1 MKIKKNL
8 KWILLFLVF
17 SVINMGKEFKIM
29 SYNIYGSR
37 LANGVRLGESIKK
50 YEPDF
55 ISLQEVDKNT
65 RRSNFKDVASEIA
78 STLGY
83 YYYYFQKARDFDGG
97 EYGIAFISRYPVEK
111 IYTHELPSIGVE
123 KRQMLAAKLTTEE
136 YGKNITVINTH
147 LDYRQEIK
155 REELNDLLITAQLL
169 EGDIKFLSGDLNFLP
184 TSDHYKGVVS
194 DWRDTYF
201 EGSNLKED
209 GTQEKRNSETPRID
223 YILGDKSDTWTTK
236 KSFFINDNTQEWT
249 KLSDHL
255 PYMVILDIK

>member
-1 MKIKKNL
+1 MRINKNL
-8 KWILLFLVF
+8 SWISLFLIL
-17 SVINMGKEFKIM
+17 SIMNIGKEFKIM

-37 LANGVRLGESIKK
+37 LADGTKLGESIRK

-65 RRSNFKDVASEIA
+65 KRSNLKDVAFDIA
-78 STLGY
+78 TVLGY
-83 YYYYFQKARDFDGG
+83 NFYYFQKARDFDGG

-123 KRQMLAAKLTTEE
+123 KRQMLAAKLTTET
-136 YGKNITVINTH
+136 YGKNLTVINTH
-147 LDYRQEIK
+147 LDYRPEIK

-169 EGDIKFLSGDLNFLP
+169 EGDVKFLSGDLNFLP
-184 TSDHYKGVVS
+184 TSDHYKGVIN
-194 DWRDTYF
+194 DWKDTYF
-201 EGSNLKED
+201 EGDNLKED
-209 GTQEKRNSETPRID
+209 GTREKRNSETPRID
-223 YILGDKSDTWTTK
+223 YIFGDRSGSWTTK

-255 PYMVILDIK
+255 PYMAIIEIK